1 MTIRVAVDG
10 RYDLGSRFAR
20 LHLRTRAERAVYLI
34 LVCDRTKAWSP
45 EEIAR
50 LKDIEEAE
58 TERALLG
65 FASAGIVEV
74 EEGEPV
80 RYRWSADMDYLF
92 GDTGSGFERLDP
104 VCGMRVAAES
114 PYSVKD
120 DEGASVWFC
129 SSLCRSWFIAFPNVF
144 SAASRLS
151 HDATTGTRRDGGGPV
166 PRASVSRVRIGDV
179 PATSWVTGASRGA

>member
-1 MTIRVAVDG
+1 MTIRVAVKG

-20 LHLRTRAERAVYLI
+20 LHLRTRAERAVYLV

-50 LKDIEEAE
+50 L
-58 TERALLG
+58 
-65 FASAGIVEV
+65 
-74 EEGEPV
+74 
-80 RYRWSADMDYLF
+80 
-92 GDTGSGFERLDP
+92 
-104 VCGMRVAAES
+104 
-114 PYSVKD
+114 
-120 DEGASVWFC
+120 
-129 SSLCRSWFIAFPNVF
+129 AFPNVS

-151 HDATTGTRRDGGGPV
+151 HDATTGTRRDGGGLV